1 MKYYSNLYVSEGLE
15 KKKDKV
21 IARLERRKIQPD
33 LHVILLPECDHNQL
47 EIVNAMYLLQPGYP
61 REGRMVVGIA
71 KGFEEAVELVEE
83 ISGKCMMRPEIWSL
97 ETIFRQRNRKIDMLH
112 IPFLIL
118 KIIGIILAVILGLIL
133 LVICI
138 VLFVPICYKA
148 DLHGSGNARELTVH
162 AKVSW
167 LFGLIKAVFALENGK
182 TDLSVRIAWKKFGD
196 SDPVEDKAEDRIEE
210 KPKPEKKA
218 VMQEKQVIQGE
229 EKQDDT
235 TNRITDK
242 AVEDQT
248 EKAEKSE
255 QSAKTRPESTEKKQR
270 KKKDRKEDSD
280 SASKIEQIT
289 EKIKCTYHKFCD
301 KINEITEKKDKI
313 SDFLTD
319 ETHKNAFLKLK
330 NEAFHLLKKLKP
342 KKIQGEI
349 TFGFED
355 PSLTGRLLAWI
366 SMIYPW
372 IGEHTD
378 ITPDFEHR
386 TLSGDLSIRGDY
398 M

>member
-1 MKYYSNLYVSEGLE
+1 
-15 KKKDKV
+15 
-21 IARLERRKIQPD
+21 
-33 LHVILLPECDHNQL
+33 
-47 EIVNAMYLLQPGYP
+47 
-61 REGRMVVGIA
+61 
-71 KGFEEAVELVEE
+71 
-83 ISGKCMMRPEIWSL
+83 
-97 ETIFRQRNRKIDMLH
+97 MLH
-112 IPFLIL
+112 ILFLIL

-138 VLFVPICYKA
+138 VLFVPICYRA
-148 DLHGSGNARELTVH
+148 DLHGSGNARELTAH

-167 LFGLIKAVFALENGK
+167 LFGLIKAVFVLENGK
-182 TDLSVRIAWKKFGD
+182 ADLSVRIAWKKLGD
-196 SDPVEDKAEDRIEE
+196 SEPVGDKAKDRAEE

-218 VMQEKQVIQGE
+218 VMQENQTIQKE

-242 AVEDQT
+242 SVEDESEKT
-248 EKAEKSE
+248 EKTEKP
-255 QSAKTRPESTEKKQR
+255 AKTHPESTEKKQR

-313 SDFLTD
+313 SDFFTD
-319 ETHKNAFLKLK
+319 ETHKKAFLKLK

-386 TLSGDLSIRGDY
+386 TLSGDLSIRGRLYVITPVVTAIRLILSKAVRRSFKDIRNFKL
-398 M
+398 

>member
-1 MKYYSNLYVSEGLE
+1 MLY
-15 KKKDKV
+15 
-21 IARLERRKIQPD
+21 
-33 LHVILLPECDHNQL
+33 IL
-47 EIVNAMYLLQPGYP
+47 
-61 REGRMVVGIA
+61 
-71 KGFEEAVELVEE
+71 
-83 ISGKCMMRPEIWSL
+83 
-97 ETIFRQRNRKIDMLH
+97 
-112 IPFLIL
+112 FLIL
-118 KIIGIILAVILGLIL
+118 KIIGIILAVILGLL
-133 LVICI
+133 LLAICI

-301 KINEITEKKDKI
+301 KINEITEKKDKM

-386 TLSGDLSIRGDY
+386 TLSGDLSIRGRLYVITPVVTAIRLILSKAVRRSFKDIRNFKL
-398 M
+398 

>member
-1 MKYYSNLYVSEGLE
+1 
-15 KKKDKV
+15 
-21 IARLERRKIQPD
+21 
-33 LHVILLPECDHNQL
+33 
-47 EIVNAMYLLQPGYP
+47 
-61 REGRMVVGIA
+61 
-71 KGFEEAVELVEE
+71 
-83 ISGKCMMRPEIWSL
+83 
-97 ETIFRQRNRKIDMLH
+97 MLH
-112 IPFLIL
+112 ILFLIL

-196 SDPVEDKAEDRIEE
+196 SDPVEDKAEDRVEE

-289 EKIKCTYHKFCD
+289 EKIKCTYQKFCD
-301 KINEITEKKDKI
+301 KINKITEKKYKI
-313 SDFLTD
+313 SDFITD

-386 TLSGDLSIRGDY
+386 TLSGDLSIRGRLYVITLVVTAIRLILSKAVRRSFKDIRNFKL
-398 M
+398 

>member
-1 MKYYSNLYVSEGLE
+1 
-15 KKKDKV
+15 
-21 IARLERRKIQPD
+21 
-33 LHVILLPECDHNQL
+33 
-47 EIVNAMYLLQPGYP
+47 
-61 REGRMVVGIA
+61 
-71 KGFEEAVELVEE
+71 
-83 ISGKCMMRPEIWSL
+83 
-97 ETIFRQRNRKIDMLH
+97 MLH
-112 IPFLIL
+112 ILFLIL
-118 KIIGIILAVILGLIL
+118 KIIGIILAVILGLVL

-196 SDPVEDKAEDRIEE
+196 SDPVEDKAEDRVEE

-218 VMQEKQVIQGE
+218 VMQEKQVIQRE

-235 TNRITDK
+235 TNQITDK

-255 QSAKTRPESTEKKQR
+255 KSAKTRPESTEKKQR

-313 SDFLTD
+313 TDFLTD

-342 KKIQGEI
+342 KKIQGDI

-386 TLSGDLSIRGDY
+386 TLSGDLSIRGRLYVITPVVTAIRLILSKAVRRSFKDIRNFKL
-398 M
+398 

>member
-1 MKYYSNLYVSEGLE
+1 
-15 KKKDKV
+15 
-21 IARLERRKIQPD
+21 
-33 LHVILLPECDHNQL
+33 
-47 EIVNAMYLLQPGYP
+47 
-61 REGRMVVGIA
+61 
-71 KGFEEAVELVEE
+71 
-83 ISGKCMMRPEIWSL
+83 
-97 ETIFRQRNRKIDMLH
+97 MLH
-112 IPFLIL
+112 ILFLIL

-210 KPKPEKKA
+210 KPKPEKKS

-255 QSAKTRPESTEKKQR
+255 QTAKTRPESTEKKQR

-301 KINEITEKKDKI
+301 KINEITEKKDKM

-330 NEAFHLLKKLKP
+330 NKAFHLLKKLKP

-386 TLSGDLSIRGDY
+386 TLSGDLSIRGRLYVITPVVTAIRLILSKAVRRSFKDIRNFKL
-398 M
+398 

>member
-1 MKYYSNLYVSEGLE
+1 
-15 KKKDKV
+15 
-21 IARLERRKIQPD
+21 
-33 LHVILLPECDHNQL
+33 
-47 EIVNAMYLLQPGYP
+47 
-61 REGRMVVGIA
+61 
-71 KGFEEAVELVEE
+71 
-83 ISGKCMMRPEIWSL
+83 
-97 ETIFRQRNRKIDMLH
+97 MLH
-112 IPFLIL
+112 ILFLIL

-182 TDLSVRIAWKKFGD
+182 TDLSVRIAWKKLWD
-196 SDPVEDKAEDRIEE
+196 SNLVEDKAEDRAEE
-210 KPKPEKKA
+210 KPTLEKKA

-242 AVEDQT
+242 SVEDET
-248 EKAEKSE
+248 EKIEKTE
-255 QSAKTRPESTEKKQR
+255 QSAKIYPESTEKKQR
-270 KKKDRKEDSD
+270 KKKERKEDSD

-301 KINEITEKKDKI
+301 KINQITEKKDKI
-313 SDFLTD
+313 SDFLAD

-355 PSLTGRLLAWI
+355 PSLTGRILAWI

-386 TLSGDLSIRGDY
+386 TLSGDLSIRGRLYVITPVVTAIRLILSKAVRRSFKDIRNFKL
-398 M
+398 

>member
-1 MKYYSNLYVSEGLE
+1 
-15 KKKDKV
+15 
-21 IARLERRKIQPD
+21 
-33 LHVILLPECDHNQL
+33 
-47 EIVNAMYLLQPGYP
+47 
-61 REGRMVVGIA
+61 
-71 KGFEEAVELVEE
+71 
-83 ISGKCMMRPEIWSL
+83 
-97 ETIFRQRNRKIDMLH
+97 MLH
-112 IPFLIL
+112 ILFLIL

-196 SDPVEDKAEDRIEE
+196 SDPVEDKAEDRVEE

-218 VMQEKQVIQGE
+218 VMQEKQAIQKE
-229 EKQDDT
+229 EQQDET
-235 TNRITDK
+235 PNRITDK
-242 AVEDQT
+242 AVEDET
-248 EKAEKSE
+248 EKIEKTE
-255 QSAKTRPESTEKKQR
+255 QSAKIYPESTEKKQR
-270 KKKDRKEDSD
+270 KKKERKEDSD

-301 KINEITEKKDKI
+301 KINQITEKKDKI
-313 SDFLTD
+313 SDFLAD

-330 NEAFHLLKKLKP
+330 NEAFHLLKILKP

-355 PSLTGRLLAWI
+355 PSLTGRILAWI

-386 TLSGDLSIRGDY
+386 TLSGDLSIRGRLYVITLVVTAIRLILSKAVRRSFKDIRNFKL
-398 M
+398 

>member
-1 MKYYSNLYVSEGLE
+1 
-15 KKKDKV
+15 
-21 IARLERRKIQPD
+21 
-33 LHVILLPECDHNQL
+33 
-47 EIVNAMYLLQPGYP
+47 
-61 REGRMVVGIA
+61 
-71 KGFEEAVELVEE
+71 
-83 ISGKCMMRPEIWSL
+83 
-97 ETIFRQRNRKIDMLH
+97 MLH
-112 IPFLIL
+112 ILFLIL

-196 SDPVEDKAEDRIEE
+196 SDPVEDKAEDRAEE
-210 KPKPEKKA
+210 KPTPEKKA

-242 AVEDQT
+242 SVEDES
-248 EKAEKSE
+248 EKTEKSE
-255 QSAKTRPESTEKKQR
+255 QSAKIHPENTEKKQR

-386 TLSGDLSIRGDY
+386 TLSGYLSIRGRLYVITPVVTAIRLILSKAVRRSFKDIRNFKL
-398 M
+398 

>member
-1 MKYYSNLYVSEGLE
+1 
-15 KKKDKV
+15 
-21 IARLERRKIQPD
+21 
-33 LHVILLPECDHNQL
+33 
-47 EIVNAMYLLQPGYP
+47 
-61 REGRMVVGIA
+61 
-71 KGFEEAVELVEE
+71 
-83 ISGKCMMRPEIWSL
+83 
-97 ETIFRQRNRKIDMLH
+97 MLH
-112 IPFLIL
+112 ILFLIL

-148 DLHGSGNARELTVH
+148 DLYGSGNARELTVH

-255 QSAKTRPESTEKKQR
+255 QTAKTRPESTEKKQR

-386 TLSGDLSIRGDY
+386 TLSGDLSIRGRLYVITPVVTAIRLILSKAVRRSFKDIRNFKL
-398 M
+398 

>member
-1 MKYYSNLYVSEGLE
+1 
-15 KKKDKV
+15 
-21 IARLERRKIQPD
+21 
-33 LHVILLPECDHNQL
+33 
-47 EIVNAMYLLQPGYP
+47 
-61 REGRMVVGIA
+61 
-71 KGFEEAVELVEE
+71 
-83 ISGKCMMRPEIWSL
+83 
-97 ETIFRQRNRKIDMLH
+97 MLH
-112 IPFLIL
+112 ILFLIL

-289 EKIKCTYHKFCD
+289 EKIKCTYRKFCD
-301 KINEITEKKDKI
+301 KINQITEKKDKI

-386 TLSGDLSIRGDY
+386 TLSGDLSIRGRLYVITPVVTAIRLILSKAVRRSFKDIRNFKL
-398 M
+398 

>member
-1 MKYYSNLYVSEGLE
+1 
-15 KKKDKV
+15 
-21 IARLERRKIQPD
+21 
-33 LHVILLPECDHNQL
+33 
-47 EIVNAMYLLQPGYP
+47 
-61 REGRMVVGIA
+61 
-71 KGFEEAVELVEE
+71 
-83 ISGKCMMRPEIWSL
+83 
-97 ETIFRQRNRKIDMLH
+97 MLH
-112 IPFLIL
+112 ILFLIL

-162 AKVSW
+162 AKESW

-196 SDPVEDKAEDRIEE
+196 SDPVEDKAEDRVEE

-313 SDFLTD
+313 TDFLTD

-386 TLSGDLSIRGDY
+386 TLSGDLSIRGRLYVITPVVTAIRLILSKAVRRSYKDIRNFKL
-398 M
+398 

>member
-1 MKYYSNLYVSEGLE
+1 
-15 KKKDKV
+15 
-21 IARLERRKIQPD
+21 
-33 LHVILLPECDHNQL
+33 
-47 EIVNAMYLLQPGYP
+47 
-61 REGRMVVGIA
+61 
-71 KGFEEAVELVEE
+71 
-83 ISGKCMMRPEIWSL
+83 
-97 ETIFRQRNRKIDMLH
+97 MLH
-112 IPFLIL
+112 ILFLIL

-138 VLFVPICYKA
+138 VLFVPICYRA
-148 DLHGSGNARELTVH
+148 DLHGSGNARELTAH

-167 LFGLIKAVFALENGK
+167 MFGLIKAVFVLENGK
-182 TDLSVRIAWKKFGD
+182 TDLSVRIAWKKLGD
-196 SDPVEDKAEDRIEE
+196 SEPVEDKAEDRAEE

-218 VMQEKQVIQGE
+218 VMQGNQTIQKE

-242 AVEDQT
+242 AVENQPETTETT
-248 EKAEKSE
+248 EKP
-255 QSAKTRPESTEKKQR
+255 AKTHQESTEKKQR

-386 TLSGDLSIRGDY
+386 TLSGDLSIRGRLYVITPVVTAIRLILSKAVRRSFKDIRNFKL
-398 M
+398 

>member
-1 MKYYSNLYVSEGLE
+1 
-15 KKKDKV
+15 
-21 IARLERRKIQPD
+21 
-33 LHVILLPECDHNQL
+33 
-47 EIVNAMYLLQPGYP
+47 
-61 REGRMVVGIA
+61 
-71 KGFEEAVELVEE
+71 
-83 ISGKCMMRPEIWSL
+83 
-97 ETIFRQRNRKIDMLH
+97 MLH
-112 IPFLIL
+112 ILFLIL

-138 VLFVPICYKA
+138 VLFVPICYRA
-148 DLHGSGNARELTVH
+148 DLHGSGNARELTAH

-167 LFGLIKAVFALENGK
+167 MFGLIKAVFVLENGK
-182 TDLSVRIAWKKFGD
+182 TDLSVRIAWKKLGD
-196 SDPVEDKAEDRIEE
+196 SEPVEDKAEDRAEE

-218 VMQEKQVIQGE
+218 VMQGNQTIQKE

-242 AVEDQT
+242 AVGNQPETTETT
-248 EKAEKSE
+248 EKP
-255 QSAKTRPESTEKKQR
+255 AKTHREGAEKKQR

-313 SDFLTD
+313 RDFLTD

-386 TLSGDLSIRGDY
+386 TLSGDLSIRGRLYVITPVVTAIRLILSKAVRRSFKDIRNFKL
-398 M
+398 

>member
-1 MKYYSNLYVSEGLE
+1 
-15 KKKDKV
+15 
-21 IARLERRKIQPD
+21 
-33 LHVILLPECDHNQL
+33 
-47 EIVNAMYLLQPGYP
+47 
-61 REGRMVVGIA
+61 
-71 KGFEEAVELVEE
+71 
-83 ISGKCMMRPEIWSL
+83 
-97 ETIFRQRNRKIDMLH
+97 MLH
-112 IPFLIL
+112 ILFLIL

-210 KPKPEKKA
+210 KPKPEKKS

-255 QSAKTRPESTEKKQR
+255 QTAKTRPESTEKKQR

-301 KINEITEKKDKI
+301 KINEITEKKDKM

-349 TFGFED
+349 TFGFEG

-386 TLSGDLSIRGDY
+386 TLSGDLSIRGRLYVITPVVTAIRLILSKAVRRSFKDIRNFKL
-398 M
+398 

>member
-1 MKYYSNLYVSEGLE
+1 
-15 KKKDKV
+15 
-21 IARLERRKIQPD
+21 
-33 LHVILLPECDHNQL
+33 
-47 EIVNAMYLLQPGYP
+47 
-61 REGRMVVGIA
+61 
-71 KGFEEAVELVEE
+71 
-83 ISGKCMMRPEIWSL
+83 
-97 ETIFRQRNRKIDMLH
+97 MLH
-112 IPFLIL
+112 ILFLIL

-196 SDPVEDKAEDRIEE
+196 SDPVEDKAEDRVEE

-255 QSAKTRPESTEKKQR
+255 QTAKTRPESTEKKQR

-289 EKIKCTYHKFCD
+289 EKIKCTYQKFYD
-301 KINEITEKKDKI
+301 KINKITEKKDKI

-386 TLSGDLSIRGDY
+386 TLSGDLSIRGRLYVITLVVTAIRLILSKAVRRSFKDIRNFKL
-398 M
+398 

>member
-1 MKYYSNLYVSEGLE
+1 
-15 KKKDKV
+15 
-21 IARLERRKIQPD
+21 
-33 LHVILLPECDHNQL
+33 
-47 EIVNAMYLLQPGYP
+47 
-61 REGRMVVGIA
+61 
-71 KGFEEAVELVEE
+71 
-83 ISGKCMMRPEIWSL
+83 
-97 ETIFRQRNRKIDMLH
+97 MLH
-112 IPFLIL
+112 ILFLIL

-196 SDPVEDKAEDRIEE
+196 SDPVEDKAEDRVEE

-313 SDFLTD
+313 TDFLTD

-386 TLSGDLSIRGDY
+386 TLSGDLSIRGRLYVITPVVTAIRLILSKAVRRSYKDIRNFKL
-398 M
+398 

>member
-1 MKYYSNLYVSEGLE
+1 
-15 KKKDKV
+15 
-21 IARLERRKIQPD
+21 
-33 LHVILLPECDHNQL
+33 
-47 EIVNAMYLLQPGYP
+47 
-61 REGRMVVGIA
+61 
-71 KGFEEAVELVEE
+71 
-83 ISGKCMMRPEIWSL
+83 
-97 ETIFRQRNRKIDMLH
+97 MLH
-112 IPFLIL
+112 ILFLIL

-182 TDLSVRIAWKKFGD
+182 TDLSVRIAWKKLGD
-196 SDPVEDKAEDRIEE
+196 SDPVEDKAKDRDGEM
-210 KPKPEKKA
+210 PKPEKKA
-218 VMQEKQVIQGE
+218 VMQKSQTIQKE
-229 EKQDDT
+229 EQQDGT
-235 TNRITDK
+235 PNRITDK
-242 AVEDQT
+242 AVEDET
-248 EKAEKSE
+248 EKIEKTE
-255 QSAKTRPESTEKKQR
+255 QSAKIYPESTEKKQR

-349 TFGFED
+349 IFGFED

-386 TLSGDLSIRGDY
+386 TLSGDLSIRGRLYVITPVVTAIRLILSKAVRRSFKDIRNFKL
-398 M
+398 

>member
-1 MKYYSNLYVSEGLE
+1 
-15 KKKDKV
+15 
-21 IARLERRKIQPD
+21 
-33 LHVILLPECDHNQL
+33 
-47 EIVNAMYLLQPGYP
+47 
-61 REGRMVVGIA
+61 
-71 KGFEEAVELVEE
+71 
-83 ISGKCMMRPEIWSL
+83 
-97 ETIFRQRNRKIDMLH
+97 MLH
-112 IPFLIL
+112 ILFLIL

-255 QSAKTRPESTEKKQR
+255 KSAKTRPESTEKKQR

-313 SDFLTD
+313 TDFLTD

-386 TLSGDLSIRGDY
+386 TLSGDLSIRGRLYVITLVVTAIRLILSKAVRRSFKDIRNFKL
-398 M
+398 

>member
-1 MKYYSNLYVSEGLE
+1 
-15 KKKDKV
+15 
-21 IARLERRKIQPD
+21 
-33 LHVILLPECDHNQL
+33 
-47 EIVNAMYLLQPGYP
+47 
-61 REGRMVVGIA
+61 
-71 KGFEEAVELVEE
+71 
-83 ISGKCMMRPEIWSL
+83 
-97 ETIFRQRNRKIDMLH
+97 MLH
-112 IPFLIL
+112 ILFLIL

-242 AVEDQT
+242 AVEDES
-248 EKAEKSE
+248 EKTEKSE

-386 TLSGDLSIRGDY
+386 TLSGDLSIRGRLYVITPVVTAIRLILSKAVRRSFKDIRNFKL
-398 M
+398 

>member
-1 MKYYSNLYVSEGLE
+1 
-15 KKKDKV
+15 
-21 IARLERRKIQPD
+21 
-33 LHVILLPECDHNQL
+33 
-47 EIVNAMYLLQPGYP
+47 
-61 REGRMVVGIA
+61 
-71 KGFEEAVELVEE
+71 
-83 ISGKCMMRPEIWSL
+83 
-97 ETIFRQRNRKIDMLH
+97 MLH
-112 IPFLIL
+112 ILFLIL

-255 QSAKTRPESTEKKQR
+255 QSAKTRPESTEKKQS

-386 TLSGDLSIRGDY
+386 TLSGDLSIRGRLYVITPVVTAIRLILSKAVRRSFKDIRNFKL
-398 M
+398 

>member
-1 MKYYSNLYVSEGLE
+1 
-15 KKKDKV
+15 
-21 IARLERRKIQPD
+21 
-33 LHVILLPECDHNQL
+33 
-47 EIVNAMYLLQPGYP
+47 
-61 REGRMVVGIA
+61 
-71 KGFEEAVELVEE
+71 
-83 ISGKCMMRPEIWSL
+83 
-97 ETIFRQRNRKIDMLH
+97 MLH
-112 IPFLIL
+112 TLFLIL
-118 KIIGIILAVILGLIL
+118 KIIGIILAVILGLVL

-138 VLFVPICYKA
+138 VLFVPICYRA
-148 DLHGSGNARELTVH
+148 DLHGSGSARELTVH

-196 SDPVEDKAEDRIEE
+196 SDSVEDKAEDRVEE

-255 QSAKTRPESTEKKQR
+255 QSAKIHPENTEKKQR

-280 SASKIEQIT
+280 SALKIEQIT

-366 SMIYPW
+366 SMIYPR

-386 TLSGDLSIRGDY
+386 TLSGDLSIRGRLYVITPVVTAIRLILSKAVRRTFKDIRNFKL
-398 M
+398 

>member
-1 MKYYSNLYVSEGLE
+1 
-15 KKKDKV
+15 
-21 IARLERRKIQPD
+21 
-33 LHVILLPECDHNQL
+33 
-47 EIVNAMYLLQPGYP
+47 
-61 REGRMVVGIA
+61 
-71 KGFEEAVELVEE
+71 
-83 ISGKCMMRPEIWSL
+83 
-97 ETIFRQRNRKIDMLH
+97 MLH
-112 IPFLIL
+112 ILFLIL

-210 KPKPEKKA
+210 KPKPEKKS

-255 QSAKTRPESTEKKQR
+255 QTAKTRPESTER
-270 KKKDRKEDSD
+270 N
-280 SASKIEQIT
+280 SARRKIE
-289 EKIKCTYHKFCD
+289 
-301 KINEITEKKDKI
+301 
-313 SDFLTD
+313 
-319 ETHKNAFLKLK
+319 
-330 NEAFHLLKKLKP
+330 
-342 KKIQGEI
+342 KKIRIQ
-349 TFGFED
+349 
-355 PSLTGRLLAWI
+355 LQRLNRL
-366 SMIYPW
+366 
-372 IGEHTD
+372 
-378 ITPDFEHR
+378 R
-386 TLSGDLSIRGDY
+386 KR
-398 M
+398 

>member
-1 MKYYSNLYVSEGLE
+1 
-15 KKKDKV
+15 
-21 IARLERRKIQPD
+21 
-33 LHVILLPECDHNQL
+33 
-47 EIVNAMYLLQPGYP
+47 
-61 REGRMVVGIA
+61 
-71 KGFEEAVELVEE
+71 
-83 ISGKCMMRPEIWSL
+83 
-97 ETIFRQRNRKIDMLH
+97 MLH
-112 IPFLIL
+112 ILFLIL

-210 KPKPEKKA
+210 KPKPEKKS

-255 QSAKTRPESTEKKQR
+255 QTAKTRPESTEKKQR

-301 KINEITEKKDKI
+301 KINEITEKKDKM

-386 TLSGDLSIRGDY
+386 TLSGDLSIRGRLYVITPVVTGIRLILSKAVRRSFKDIRNFKL
-398 M
+398 

>member
-1 MKYYSNLYVSEGLE
+1 
-15 KKKDKV
+15 
-21 IARLERRKIQPD
+21 
-33 LHVILLPECDHNQL
+33 
-47 EIVNAMYLLQPGYP
+47 
-61 REGRMVVGIA
+61 
-71 KGFEEAVELVEE
+71 
-83 ISGKCMMRPEIWSL
+83 
-97 ETIFRQRNRKIDMLH
+97 MLH
-112 IPFLIL
+112 ILFLIL

-210 KPKPEKKA
+210 KPKPEKKS

-255 QSAKTRPESTEKKQR
+255 QTAKTRPESTEKKQR

-280 SASKIEQIT
+280 SASKIEQIM

-301 KINEITEKKDKI
+301 KINEITEKKDKM

-386 TLSGDLSIRGDY
+386 TLSGDLSIRGRLYVITPVVTAIRLILSKAVRRSFKDIRNFKL
-398 M
+398 

>member
-1 MKYYSNLYVSEGLE
+1 
-15 KKKDKV
+15 
-21 IARLERRKIQPD
+21 
-33 LHVILLPECDHNQL
+33 
-47 EIVNAMYLLQPGYP
+47 
-61 REGRMVVGIA
+61 
-71 KGFEEAVELVEE
+71 
-83 ISGKCMMRPEIWSL
+83 
-97 ETIFRQRNRKIDMLH
+97 MLH
-112 IPFLIL
+112 ILFLIL

-133 LVICI
+133 LVICM
-138 VLFVPICYKA
+138 VLFVPICYRA
-148 DLHGSGNARELTVH
+148 DLHGSGNARELTAH

-182 TDLSVRIAWKKFGD
+182 TDLSVRIAWKKLGD
-196 SDPVEDKAEDRIEE
+196 SNPVEDKAEDRAEE
-210 KPKPEKKA
+210 KPTPEKKA

-242 AVEDQT
+242 WVEDESEKT
-248 EKAEKSE
+248 EKTE
-255 QSAKTRPESTEKKQR
+255 QSAKIHPESTEKKQR

-319 ETHKNAFLKLK
+319 ETHKKAFLKLK

-386 TLSGDLSIRGDY
+386 TLSGDLSIRGRLYVITPVVTAIRLILSKAVRRSFKDIRNFKL
-398 M
+398 

>member
-1 MKYYSNLYVSEGLE
+1 
-15 KKKDKV
+15 
-21 IARLERRKIQPD
+21 
-33 LHVILLPECDHNQL
+33 
-47 EIVNAMYLLQPGYP
+47 
-61 REGRMVVGIA
+61 
-71 KGFEEAVELVEE
+71 
-83 ISGKCMMRPEIWSL
+83 
-97 ETIFRQRNRKIDMLH
+97 MLH
-112 IPFLIL
+112 ILFLIL

-138 VLFVPICYKA
+138 VLFVPICYKV
-148 DLHGSGNARELTVH
+148 DLHGSVNARELTVH

-386 TLSGDLSIRGDY
+386 TLSGDLSIRGRLYVITPVVTAIRLILSKAVRRSFKDIRNFKL
-398 M
+398 

>member
-1 MKYYSNLYVSEGLE
+1 
-15 KKKDKV
+15 
-21 IARLERRKIQPD
+21 
-33 LHVILLPECDHNQL
+33 
-47 EIVNAMYLLQPGYP
+47 
-61 REGRMVVGIA
+61 
-71 KGFEEAVELVEE
+71 
-83 ISGKCMMRPEIWSL
+83 
-97 ETIFRQRNRKIDMLH
+97 MLH
-112 IPFLIL
+112 ILFLIL

-138 VLFVPICYKA
+138 VLFVPICYKV

-196 SDPVEDKAEDRIEE
+196 SDPVEDKAEDRVEE

-218 VMQEKQVIQGE
+218 VMQEKQVIQRE

-235 TNRITDK
+235 TNQITDK

-255 QSAKTRPESTEKKQR
+255 KSAKTRPESTEKKQR

-313 SDFLTD
+313 TDFLTD

-342 KKIQGEI
+342 KKIQGDI

-386 TLSGDLSIRGDY
+386 TLSGDLSIRGRLYVITPVVTAIRLILSKAVRRSFKDIRNFKL
-398 M
+398 

>member
-1 MKYYSNLYVSEGLE
+1 
-15 KKKDKV
+15 
-21 IARLERRKIQPD
+21 
-33 LHVILLPECDHNQL
+33 
-47 EIVNAMYLLQPGYP
+47 
-61 REGRMVVGIA
+61 
-71 KGFEEAVELVEE
+71 
-83 ISGKCMMRPEIWSL
+83 
-97 ETIFRQRNRKIDMLH
+97 MLH
-112 IPFLIL
+112 ILFLIL

-138 VLFVPICYKA
+138 ILFVPICYKA

-196 SDPVEDKAEDRIEE
+196 SDPVEDKAEDRVEE

-218 VMQEKQVIQGE
+218 VMQEKQVIQRE

-235 TNRITDK
+235 TNQITDK

-255 QSAKTRPESTEKKQR
+255 KSAKTRPESAEKKQR

-313 SDFLTD
+313 TDFLTD

-386 TLSGDLSIRGDY
+386 TLSGDLSIRGRLYVITPVVTAIRLILSKAVRRSFKDIRNFKL
-398 M
+398 

>member
-1 MKYYSNLYVSEGLE
+1 
-15 KKKDKV
+15 
-21 IARLERRKIQPD
+21 
-33 LHVILLPECDHNQL
+33 
-47 EIVNAMYLLQPGYP
+47 
-61 REGRMVVGIA
+61 
-71 KGFEEAVELVEE
+71 
-83 ISGKCMMRPEIWSL
+83 
-97 ETIFRQRNRKIDMLH
+97 MLH
-112 IPFLIL
+112 ILFLIL

-210 KPKPEKKA
+210 KPKPEKKS

-255 QSAKTRPESTEKKQR
+255 QSAKTRPESAEKKQR

-386 TLSGDLSIRGDY
+386 TLSGDLSIRGRLYVITPVVTAIRLILSKAVRRSFKDIRNFKL
-398 M
+398 